1 MAAGSDDETVH
12 LRPGSGSAA
21 AGIGGSAAGLDPVRH
36 HYPLAVR
43 DASLT
48 VAFGLLMRTLPYAL
62 ARFGLM
68 LAATVV
74 TIVWLV
80 IVFGG
85 AAFLGTHIAHVFGLL
100 WFVLCVLATG
110 FFWSGV
116 LRYLMRL
123 VGAGHTAVL
132 TELITKGAVGNGSE
146 GMFAYGIGV
155 VRKEFVQINL
165 LYVMRGLVRGVIAAF
180 HRTLDFLAD
189 LLPIPGLDG
198 VARLIDIVLR
208 AATSYL
214 DEVILS
220 YALARGDNPWICA
233 REGLVYYAQNAK
245 PILIT
250 AVRIAI
256 LERVL
261 TVVMWLVLLA
271 PAGLVTVMLP
281 ASARESGGL
290 VTIIIAVLL
299 AGSVRA
305 AFVKPLFLI
314 IVMVRYHAL
323 IENQPIQAEWDQRL
337 AELSGK
343 FREFGERA
351 AGTITGGAA
360 PLWSWPGAGSGSRA

>member
-1 MAAGSDDETVH
+1 MTAGPEDETVH
-12 LRPGSGSAA
+12 LPPGSPIAA
-21 AGIGGSAAGLDPVRH
+21 AAVRH

-43 DASLT
+43 SASLAT
-48 VAFGLLMRTLPYAL
+48 AFSLLLRTLPYAL

-68 LAATVV
+68 LAATIA
-74 TIVWLV
+74 TIVWIV

-85 AAFLGTHIAHVFGLL
+85 AAFLGTHIAHVFGIA
-100 WFVLCVLATG
+100 WFILCLVATG

-116 LRYLMRL
+116 LRYMLHL
-123 VGAGHTAVL
+123 IAAGHTLVL
-132 TELITKGAVGNGSE
+132 TELITKGSIGNTGE
-146 GMFAYGIGV
+146 GMFRYG
-155 VRKEFVQINL
+155 VRLVREKFVQINL
-165 LYVMRGLVRGVIAAF
+165 LYVLQGLVRAVIAAF
-180 HRTLDFLAD
+180 HRTLDFIAD
-189 LLPIPGLDG
+189 LLPVPGLDG
-198 VARLIDIVLR
+198 IARLADIVLR
-208 AATSYL
+208 AATRYL

-220 YALARGDNPWICA
+220 YTFARGEDPWICA

-245 PILIT
+245 PILVT
-250 AVRIAI
+250 AVRVAI

-281 ASARESGGL
+281 ASAREAGGL

-323 IENQPIQAEWDQRL
+323 IENQPIAAEWDQRL
-337 AELSGK
+337 ASLSSR

-351 AGTITGGAA
+351 AGTLKGGGAS
-360 PLWSWPGAGSGSRA
+360 PWPWPAAKP